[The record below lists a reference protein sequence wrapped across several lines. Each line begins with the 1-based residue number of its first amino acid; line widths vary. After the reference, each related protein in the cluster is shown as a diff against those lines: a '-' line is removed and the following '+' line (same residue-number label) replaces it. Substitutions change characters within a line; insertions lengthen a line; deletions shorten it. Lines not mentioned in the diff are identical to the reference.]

1 MSSTAEAAIQPSVAE
16 GILRVPHAYVNWYLL
31 DDADGVTI
39 VDAGLPR
46 HWELLPKALQRIGR
60 RLEDVRALVL
70 THGHYDHVGFAE
82 RARTEL
88 GIPVYAPRGEDIYR
102 HPLRYP
108 FERPP
113 FLYAANPGF
122 LKVVARFTAN
132 GALWTKGVEEVTQY
146 GDGEELPVPGRP
158 RAVATPGHTPGHT
171 ALHLPER
178 DTILTG
184 DALVTLDPYTLL
196 EGPRLVAKAALADS
210 RQNLSS
216 LDRIAD
222 SGASHLLPGHGDPW
236 HGRAEDAVEIARRNG
251 TQ

>member
-1 MSSTAEAAIQPSVAE
+1 MSTAEAAIEPSVAE
-16 GILRVPHAYVNWYLL
+16 GILRVPHTYVNWYLL

-46 HWELLPKALQRIGR
+46 HWDLLPKALERIGR
-60 RLEDVRALVL
+60 RLDDVRALVL

-88 GIPVYAPRGEDIYR
+88 RIPVYAPRGEDLYH
-102 HPLRYP
+102 HPLRFP

-113 FLYAANPGF
+113 FFYATNPGF
-122 LKVVARFTAN
+122 LKVAARFAAN
-132 GALWTKGVEEVTQY
+132 GALWTKGVEEVTLY
-146 GDGEELPVPGRP
+146 GDGEELPVPGHP
-158 RAVATPGHTPGHT
+158 RAIATPGHTAGHT
-171 ALHLPER
+171 ALHLPDR

-196 EGPRLVAKAALADS
+196 EGPRLVAKAALTDS

-222 SGASHLLPGHGDPW
+222 SGANRLLPGHGEPW
-236 HGRAEDAVEIARRNG
+236 SGRAEDAVEIARRNG
-251 TQ
+251 TR